1 MKVTLIFPARENDL
15 ARGLVSI
22 PPAGITR
29 LAALVPGDTEVKL
42 VDMLSDDEVHYDDAV
57 DLVGITVRTPVAAV
71 AYEIADRFRARGVP
85 VVLGGPHVSA
95 VPLDAALHAD
105 AVAVGEAETTWPRL
119 LADFGNGD
127 LKQFYVCGPLTFD
140 PGDSSLFH
148 EPQLPPLDGLPL
160 PRNELF
166 PRRRYLMDTLLTTR
180 GCPFDCSFC
189 PVSNLFGKK
198 PRHRPVEEVVQEVA
212 SMKKRIYFNLDD
224 NVFGVPGDEDYYLEL
239 YSALSKRKGR
249 KIWIG
254 QAGLGVVETRKGREI
269 LKLAVKSGLTSV
281 SVGIESI
288 SAQGLV
294 ESNAGKKLS
303 GNGDIPGIEKILRQ
317 ISILRE
323 QGLFILGWFV
333 MGWEG
338 DTKETYK
345 RTLAFCE
352 RAGVAPI
359 MVNLSP
365 LPGTRCYDDYVESG
379 RMKPDLTWE
388 DFSVDGDKIIYYHA
402 NLSEKEMVAGVKTSV
417 REAYSIPRMLRRSID
432 FTRRRPLPI
441 SFPMT
446 MMMQQSF
453 RKRFR

>member
-345 RTLAFCE
+345 RT
-352 RAGVAPI
+352 
-359 MVNLSP
+359 
-365 LPGTRCYDDYVESG
+365 
-379 RMKPDLTWE
+379 
-388 DFSVDGDKIIYYHA
+388 
-402 NLSEKEMVAGVKTSV
+402 
-417 REAYSIPRMLRRSID
+417 
-432 FTRRRPLPI
+432 
-441 SFPMT
+441 
-446 MMMQQSF
+446 
-453 RKRFR
+453 